1 MESRMKMRLAI
12 VPVLTVVL
20 GFWVSALRGPFYY
33 GDVTDPE
40 YAYLFNAVNVLTL
53 KSPGHIDHPGTTLQV
68 GLAGVVLARH
78 VVGCASGDDCKTL
91 PMDVLSNPEP
101 YLRAANFVLVVG
113 IGLLLYGMGVF
124 VWRQTGVLAAALVL
138 QGMLFSFPIVLQ
150 SMGRVTPE
158 PVIVIVS
165 LLYLAP
171 FLAAALRRASGREW
185 GEAEMGRMA
194 VWTGVLLAAGVVTK
208 ITFFPH
214 AVMVLALPGWRLR
227 RRFILAAAGAVV
239 VLISPVWHKIPA
251 IFRWVE
257 GLLTRSGNYGSGEA
271 GLPSMEKLAANAMGL
286 YDKEPAFGMWLLGA
300 VIAVWWAKAV
310 RREVVLALAGALVM
324 LVLTVKHPNPR
335 YLIPGMGL
343 LTFCTALLL
352 GQLRDRRVVAGAA
365 VVLGL
370 VSLGSLDKGMRGW
383 IEHQSSF
390 AMGASRLKAVA
401 ADAGEGCE
409 VYHYY
414 GSSDRVAALQ
424 FGDSFSEAKLRAVLE
439 LLHPGFRFY
448 NFFTGRFED
457 FEGRDYT
464 PEVAAKV
471 AKGGCVLLQGQGEP
485 SGNWPSAWGLRWE
498 ELGRGGS
505 LVLRRVTY
513 DGRGQP
519 AESTDPGR
527 EATRVEAGSMRAGNA
542 VVDRSTFAHS
552 IAVLTT
558 PQPPGWA
565 EFEAV
570 LPGAGLYEVR
580 ARYATEQG
588 RPVRLLVNGNVVLR
602 QLGRL
607 PTGGYGQDQQKW
619 TTWGEH
625 ELPGGKVTV
634 RLESESPF
642 PHIHEIAFVPVK
654 R

>member
-1 MESRMKMRLAI
+1 LCRCLYSCWDWCWCW
-12 VPVLTVVL
+12 

-33 GDVTDPE
+33 GDAADPE
-40 YAYLFNAVNVLTL
+40 YAYLLNAVNILTL

-78 VVGCASGDDCKTL
+78 VAGCASRDDCKTL
-91 PMDVLSNPEP
+91 PIDVLSNPEP
-101 YLRAANFVLVVG
+101 YLRAANFVLIVG
-113 IGLLLYGMGVF
+113 ISLLLYGMGVF
-124 VWRQTGVLAAALVL
+124 VWRQTGALVPALVL
-138 QGMLFSFPIVLQ
+138 QGMLFSFPIALQ

-171 FLAAALRRASGREW
+171 FLVAALRRAAGQEW
-185 GEAEMGRMA
+185 GEVEIGRMA
-194 VWTGVLLAAGVVTK
+194 VWAGVLLAVGVVTK
-208 ITFFPH
+208 ITFIPH

-227 RRFILAAAGAVV
+227 RRFILAAVAAVI

-257 GLLTRSGNYGSGEA
+257 GLLTRSGHYGSGEA
-271 GLPSMEKLAANAMGL
+271 GLPSIEKLTANALAL
-286 YDKEPAFGMWLLGA
+286 YDKEPAYGMWLLA
-300 VIAVWWAKAV
+300 VAIGVWAGKAV
-310 RREVVLALAGALVM
+310 RREVLLALAGALVM

-343 LTFCTALLL
+343 LTFCAALLL
-352 GQLRDRRVVAGAA
+352 AQLRGRRIVAGAA
-365 VVLGL
+365 VLLGL
-370 VSLGSLDKGMRGW
+370 ASLGSLNTGMRGW
-383 IEHQSSF
+383 VEYLSSY
-390 AMGASRLKAVA
+390 ASGAVRFSAVA
-401 ADAGEGCE
+401 AEAGEGCV

-424 FGDSFSEAKLRAVLE
+424 FGDSFSEAKLRGILEVLY
-439 LLHPGFRFY
+439 PGFRFY
-448 NFFTGRFED
+448 NLFTGRFED

-471 AKGGCVLLQGQGEP
+471 AGGGCVLIQGQGAPLE
-485 SGNWPSAWGLRWE
+485 NWPSAWGLRLE
-498 ELGRGGS
+498 ELGSGGS

-513 DGRGQP
+513 DGTGQP
-519 AESTDPGR
+519 AEATEPGR
-527 EATRVEAGSMRAGNA
+527 EAVRVEAGSLRAGNA
-542 VVDRSTFAHS
+542 VVDRTTFAHS

-565 EFEAV
+565 EFEV
-570 LPGAGLYEVR
+570 TLPAAGVYEVR

-588 RPVRLLVNGNVVLR
+588 RPVKLLVNGKEVVR
-602 QLGRL
+602 DLGRL
-607 PTGGYGQDQQKW
+607 PTGGYGQEQQKW
-619 TTWGEH
+619 TSWGEH

-634 RLESESPF
+634 RLESDRPF
-642 PHIHEIAFVPVK
+642 PHIHQIAFVPVK